1 VVTAD
6 GVVNSRMAC
15 RPSRNV
21 AIPIPVAKNAPAVP
35 VAKAC
40 PIERAIDAGD
50 GCGDTP
56 NSVMNPSC
64 SEWMPTAIRKA
75 TVPAPVTA
83 RWLRQAASQMTAPAN
98 PVTNT
103 WGSSAAGRTSASW
116 RWYQW

>member
-1 VVTAD
+1 
-6 GVVNSRMAC
+6 M
-15 RPSRNV
+15 
-21 AIPIPVAKNAPAVP
+21 PIPVAKNAPAVP

-40 PIERAIDAGD
+40 PIEWAIDDGD
-50 GCGDTP
+50 GWGDTP

-64 SEWMPTAIRKA
+64 SEWIPTAIRKA

-116 RWYQW
+116 RWYQ